1 MVFFAIGAL
10 FHIGLVNAI
19 LYQNIEVLPS
29 ASPLPVSI
37 WESVNSPP
45 VLAAYDTSLLP
56 SNDISKLNSY
66 GTDYYHPQILQTTYG
81 TIKSPSD
88 VIDDSLYG
96 YYHNGRLLKQYFVA
110 EENVDDI
117 NALNSFLSRFMPYVP
132 APNYNVPASKLPN
145 LGFPSSTPPP
155 AVPTFPTN
163 PPPYSFND
171 LYSVQPRIS
180 AVPVQLG
187 SGSLGYV
194 RLPNGAVYLGS
205 GSLGYSN
212 DQLKAE
218 QLNQVRNRQ
227 SPQASPVTFGETPQ

>member
-1 MVFFAIGAL
+1 MGPL
-10 FHIGLVNAI
+10 FHIGLVSAI

-29 ASPLPVSI
+29 ARPLPLAI
-37 WESVNSPP
+37 WAPLNSPSD
-45 VLAAYDTSLLP
+45 LAAYDGSLLQ

-88 VIDDSLYG
+88 VLDDSLYG

-117 NALNSFLSRFMPYVP
+117 NALNGYLSRFMPFVP
-132 APNYNVPASKLPN
+132 ESNFNVPASKLAN
-145 LGFPSSTPPP
+145 LGFPTSTPQ
-155 AVPTFPTN
+155 PTPSYSLNNFFPIQ
-163 PPPYSFND
+163 S
-171 LYSVQPRIS
+171 RIS

-194 RLPNGAVYLGS
+194 RLPNGAIYLGS
-205 GSLGYSN
+205 GSLGYTN

-218 QLNQVRNRQ
+218 QLDQVKNRE
-227 SPQASPVTFGETPQ
+227 SPLASPTTFGETPR

>member
-1 MVFFAIGAL
+1 MA
-10 FHIGLVNAI
+10 NAI

-29 ASPLPVSI
+29 PSPLPVSF
-37 WESVNSPP
+37 WSSVNSPS
-45 VLAAYDTSLLP
+45 VLTGYEHNGLLP

-81 TIKSPSD
+81 TIKSPAD
-88 VIDDSLYG
+88 VIDEQLYG

-117 NALNSFLSRFMPYVP
+117 NALNSFLSRFMPFVP
-132 APNYNVPASKLPN
+132 PSSYNVPASKLPN
-145 LGFPSSTPPP
+145 LGFPSSTPQP
-155 AVPTFPTN
+155 AASTYPNLPQT
-163 PPPYSFND
+163 YSIND
-171 LYSVQPRIS
+171 LFAAQPRIS

-194 RLPNGAVYLGS
+194 RLPNGAVFLGS

-212 DQLKAE
+212 EQIKAE

-227 SPQASPVTFGETPQ
+227 SPQASPVTFGETPR